1 MFDPRIRRFA
11 PTPLQPIAALGTGVH
26 IYEKL
31 YLVPPDRRNSMSLTA
46 TFEPA
51 PALRLVAWSGT
62 FRVSRWLST
71 MDAMTLDRWVPFRNE
86 RAAIRCRLFAFPHAG
101 GNAAFYRPL
110 RRFMPPEVDLCPV
123 ELPGRAARLD
133 EPPFVS
139 MSALMEEL
147 RHALQ
152 PLMAVPF
159 GFFGHSVGSWMAYEA
174 ARQLRSLD
182 GRTAIHLFVSGRR
195 SPDLAPAPSLP
206 PRPRSDH
213 ELLAILDRFGG
224 TPAAIM
230 EHPELLAALL
240 PALRADLALAD
251 GYSVDPEYHI
261 DCPITAL
268 GGADDPS
275 ESGGI
280 QSWKEFTRGKFR
292 TRLFPGGHFYIS
304 TAAEALTGEFVQDLH
319 ATLGMSTP
327 GARPQ
332 L

>member
-1 MFDPRIRRFA
+1 
-11 PTPLQPIAALGTGVH
+11 
-26 IYEKL
+26 
-31 YLVPPDRRNSMSLTA
+31 MSLTA

-86 RAAIRCRLFAFPHAG
+86 GAAIRCRLFAFPHAG

-110 RRFMPPEVDLCPV
+110 RRFMPPEIDLCPV

-195 SPDLAPAPSLP
+195 SPDPAPAPSLP